1 MFQRHFYRRQQQP
14 VEPGPVLSPGG
25 GGGGGE
31 EERLRVRRKLE
42 TLELELRAAELV
54 TSDPPRPAPR
64 RQSAEPAA
72 AVSRSPSRLQEE
84 EDCVMCAQEK
94 KLEPGPRVPVRA
106 SRSRAQPVHRSK
118 SSAADCLVAP
128 SDGGRRGGSGLGAK
142 IIKRSMSFN
151 RIFNSS
157 MLSRSKEYRL

>member
-14 VEPGPVLSPGG
+14 LEPGPVLSQ
-25 GGGGGE
+25 GE

-42 TLELELRAAELV
+42 SLEMELRAAELV
-54 TSDPPRPAPR
+54 TAAPPRPAAR

-84 EDCVMCAQEK
+84 EEDCVMCVREK
-94 KLEPGPRVPVRA
+94 KLEQPGPRVPARA

-118 SSAADCLVAP
+118 SDAADCLAPP

>member
-14 VEPGPVLSPGG
+14 LEPGPVLSQ
-25 GGGGGE
+25 GE

-42 TLELELRAAELV
+42 SLEMELRAAELV
-54 TSDPPRPAPR
+54 TADPPRPAAR

-84 EDCVMCAQEK
+84 EDCVMCVREK
-94 KLEPGPRVPVRA
+94 KLEQPGPRVPARA

-118 SSAADCLVAP
+118 SDAADCLVPP

>member
-1 MFQRHFYRRQQQP
+1 M
-14 VEPGPVLSPGG
+14 
-25 GGGGGE
+25 
-31 EERLRVRRKLE
+31 RRKLE

-72 AVSRSPSRLQEE
+72 AVSRLQEEEEE

-94 KLEPGPRVPVRA
+94 KLEQPGPRVPVRA

-128 SDGGRRGGSGLGAK
+128 SDGGRRGGGGGLGAK

>member
-1 MFQRHFYRRQQQP
+1 M
-14 VEPGPVLSPGG
+14 EPGPVLSP

-42 TLELELRAAELV
+42 TLEMELRAAELV

-72 AVSRSPSRLQEE
+72 VSRSPSRLQEEE

-94 KLEPGPRVPVRA
+94 KLEQPGPRVPVRA

-128 SDGGRRGGSGLGAK
+128 SDGGRRGSSGLGAK

>member
-1 MFQRHFYRRQQQP
+1 M
-14 VEPGPVLSPGG
+14 
-25 GGGGGE
+25 
-31 EERLRVRRKLE
+31 RRKLE
-42 TLELELRAAELV
+42 SLEMELRAAELV
-54 TSDPPRPAPR
+54 TADPPRPAAR

-72 AVSRSPSRLQEE
+72 ASRLQEEE
-84 EDCVMCAQEK
+84 EDCVMCVREK
-94 KLEPGPRVPVRA
+94 KLEQPGPRVPVRA

-118 SSAADCLVAP
+118 SDAADCLAPP

>member
-1 MFQRHFYRRQQQP
+1 MFQRHFYRRQHQP

-72 AVSRSPSRLQEE
+72 AVSRLEEEE

-128 SDGGRRGGSGLGAK
+128 SDGGRRGSSGLGAK

>member
-1 MFQRHFYRRQQQP
+1 M
-14 VEPGPVLSPGG
+14 EPGPVLSPGG

-42 TLELELRAAELV
+42 TLEMELRAAELV
-54 TSDPPRPAPR
+54 TSDPPRPAAR
-64 RQSAEPAA
+64 RQSSEPAA
-72 AVSRSPSRLQEE
+72 AVSRSPSRLQEEEE

-128 SDGGRRGGSGLGAK
+128 SDGGRRGSSGLGAK

>member
-1 MFQRHFYRRQQQP
+1 M
-14 VEPGPVLSPGG
+14 
-25 GGGGGE
+25 
-31 EERLRVRRKLE
+31 RRKLE
-42 TLELELRAAELV
+42 SLEMELRAAELV
-54 TSDPPRPAPR
+54 TADPPRPAAR
-64 RQSAEPAA
+64 RQSSEPAA
-72 AVSRSPSRLQEE
+72 ALSRSPSRLQEE
-84 EDCVMCAQEK
+84 EEDCVMCVREK
-94 KLEPGPRVPVRA
+94 KLEQPGPRVPARV

-118 SSAADCLVAP
+118 SDAADCLAPP